1 MVHFLSVKSTI
12 YTRNFVKY
20 CIFAVCNFLSSS
32 IYGIL
37 DNITFIL
44 LTLLLSAFFSGMEIA
59 FVTSNKL
66 RFELDKKQQNLTS
79 YILSIFYRNQQQFI
93 STMLVGNNICL
104 VIYGLLMAE
113 VMTPWLKPFIG
124 SELLITF
131 VQTVIATII
140 VLITGEFLPKTIF
153 RVNPNLFLRVFSW
166 LLLLFYILLYPV
178 SRFSTWV
185 SMGILKIFGLKVSK
199 ATKENVFSRIDLN
212 FLIQESFENQENEKE
227 LDNEVKIF
235 QNALDFSKVKL
246 RDCFVPRTEIIA
258 LEYETNVET
267 LMQTFV
273 ETGLSKIPIYKG
285 DIDNI
290 IGYIHSSEM
299 FEHQKEW
306 KKQINQIPIVP
317 ENMAAQKL
325 MKIFMLQ
332 KKSIAVVVDEFGGTA
347 GIVTLEDIMEEIFGE
362 IEDEHDSHDYIAEK
376 INENEF
382 LFSGRLEVEVIN
394 NQFNLNIP
402 ESDEYETIAGFI
414 LHHHQH
420 FPKLNEVIRIERF
433 TIKCMKVTNN
443 RIELVKVIT
452 NG

>member
-1 MVHFLSVKSTI
+1 M
-12 YTRNFVKY
+12 
-20 CIFAVCNFLSSS
+20 
-32 IYGIL
+32 
-37 DNITFIL
+37 FIL
-44 LTLLLSAFFSGMEIA
+44 LTLLLSAFFSGLEIA
-59 FVTSNKL
+59 FITSNKL
-66 RFELDKKQQNLTS
+66 RFELDKKQRNLTS
-79 YILSIFYRNQQQFI
+79 SILSVFYANPQQFI

-113 VMTPWLKPFIG
+113 VMTPWLSPIGNPF
-124 SELLITF
+124 LITF
-131 VQTVIATII
+131 LQTILATAL

-153 RVNPNLFLRVFSW
+153 RINPNLWLRLFAW
-166 LLLLFYILLYPV
+166 LLFIFYVFLYPV

-185 SMGILKIFGLKVSK
+185 SIGILRLFRVGISQ
-199 ATKENVFSRIDLN
+199 TTQENVFSRIDLN
-212 FLIQESFENQENEKE
+212 FLIQESFDNIESEKE

-246 RDCFVPRTEIIA
+246 RDCSVPRTDIIA
-258 LEYETNVET
+258 LDYDTNVEV
-267 LMQTFV
+267 LKETFI

-299 FEHQKEW
+299 FEHQNDW

-362 IEDEHDSHDYIAEK
+362 IEDEHDNRGYVAEQTS
-376 INENEF
+376 ENEY
-382 LFSGRLEVEVIN
+382 LFSGRLEIETIN
-394 NQFNLNIP
+394 ARFNLNIP
-402 ESDEYETIAGFI
+402 ESDAYETIAGFI
-414 LHHHQH
+414 LHNHQH
-420 FPKLNEVIRIERF
+420 FPKLNEIIRIEGF
-433 TIKCMKVTNN
+433 TIKCVKVTNN
-443 RIELVKVIT
+443 RIELVKVGT
-452 NG
+452 GY